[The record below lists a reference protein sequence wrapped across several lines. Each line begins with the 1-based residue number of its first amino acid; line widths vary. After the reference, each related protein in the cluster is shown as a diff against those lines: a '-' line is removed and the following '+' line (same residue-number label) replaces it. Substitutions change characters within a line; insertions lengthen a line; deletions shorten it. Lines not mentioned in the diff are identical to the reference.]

1 MFPRLFLVAS
11 RCHIR
16 DFLFLFVRCCY
27 APADSLSASW
37 GLGWA
42 LEVNLNNKLFLLAL
56 RTLSLSGPLCNIFIF
71 NKLERV
77 CFCFA
82 SKSFRLFSVLLS
94 SFSQRTFFKK
104 AAGRISDTLAFSFLF
119 QECFTINLLFSFP
132 CTPFGSE
139 PYFSWFSLLLHLHV
153 AISSLGTLFEFQH
166 AFMEPS
172 SRKSDLLTHI
182 TPFIVLVTH
191 YSA

>member
-27 APADSLSASW
+27 APADSLSLSCC
-37 GLGWA
+37 LGWA
-42 LEVNLNNKLFLLAL
+42 LEVNLNNKLFHLAL
-56 RTLSLSGPLCNIFIF
+56 RTLSLSEPLCNIFIF

-94 SFSQRTFFKK
+94 SFSPAMHFLEEGCWTYTVS
-104 AAGRISDTLAFSFLF
+104 GTLAFSFLF

-139 PYFSWFSLLLHLHV
+139 PYFSWFLL
-153 AISSLGTLFEFQH
+153 
-166 AFMEPS
+166 
-172 SRKSDLLTHI
+172 
-182 TPFIVLVTH
+182 
-191 YSA
+191 

>member
-16 DFLFLFVRCCY
+16 DFLSFFLRCCY
-27 APADSLSASW
+27 APADSLSASCR
-37 GLGWA
+37 LGWA

-56 RTLSLSGPLCNIFIF
+56 RTLSLSGPLYNIFIF

-82 SKSFRLFSVLLS
+82 SKSFRLFSVLLF
-94 SFSQRTFFKK
+94 SFSQRTFWRKD
-104 AAGRISDTLAFSFLF
+104 AGRISGKLAFSFLF

-132 CTPFGSE
+132 CTPFRSE
-139 PYFSWFSLLLHLHV
+139 PYFS
-153 AISSLGTLFEFQH
+153 
-166 AFMEPS
+166 
-172 SRKSDLLTHI
+172 
-182 TPFIVLVTH
+182 
-191 YSA
+191 